1 MLGDLKET
9 HKPLKEFVDASS
21 KKIRENEALQQL
33 QKYYQFFVGHCDRKP
48 YQIEFTRCDNT
59 MCHHC
64 SSLPERDIPL
74 IDLRKEFGG
83 SIPIPTESLFHRGHF
98 DTFLDIYNSL
108 SQNSRQV
115 SPLYSHGVCE
125 YGGKYG
131 FFSKADKIRHD
142 RLMKH

>member
-1 MLGDLKET
+1 
-9 HKPLKEFVDASS
+9 
-21 KKIRENEALQQL
+21 
-33 QKYYQFFVGHCDRKP
+33 
-48 YQIEFTRCDNT
+48 

-74 IDLRKEFGG
+74 IDLLKEFGG
-83 SIPIPTESLFHRGHF
+83 SFPIPTESLFHRGHF

-125 YGGKYG
+125 YGCKYG